1 MNPVQRAWR
10 VFRKRGAR
18 QAFEKVLLRLFFRTP
33 ATPTYVRYEDAIAVD
48 WRTPH
53 PSVSSP
59 RQLGDGKPG
68 DDKLVVAW
76 VMSPPGANSGGHQN
90 IFRFIEFLEAA
101 GHEVRIYLYSTVAYD
116 TPEEASERVRSSSSY
131 PSVAATI
138 EQYPEDGIPDDVDAL
153 FATGW
158 ETAYRSYRDTSN
170 ARRFYFVQ
178 DFEPLFYPRG
188 TESLLAE
195 NTYRFGFT
203 GITAGAWLAHKLTAD
218 FGMTASSFEFGAEG
232 RNYSIT
238 NTGRRDGVFFYARPE
253 TARRGFE
260 LGVMA
265 LDLVARDRPGTPII
279 LAGQD
284 LRGLAVPFPHEN
296 PGNMQVG
303 ELNATYNRCAAGLV
317 LSLTNMSLLPLEL
330 LSAGVIPV
338 VNDGENNRLVSDNE
352 YIAYTEPNPR
362 ALADR
367 ILEILDR
374 ADAPAHAER
383 AAASVGT
390 TTWAAA
396 GEQFM
401 TAFDRGIRG

>member
-1 MNPVQRAWR
+1 MNPVGRAWR
-10 VFRKRGAR
+10 LFRKRGAR
-18 QAFEKVLLRLFFRTP
+18 AAFEKVLLKAFFRTP
-33 ATPTYVRYEDAIAVD
+33 ATPTYVRYEDALAVD

-53 PSVSSP
+53 PSVSVP
-59 RQLGDGKPG
+59 RTIHSNR
-68 DDKLVVAW
+68 LVVGW

-116 TPEEASERVRSSSSY
+116 TPEEARERVRTSSSY
-131 PSVAATI
+131 PSIAASI
-138 EQYPEDGIPDDVDAL
+138 EAYPEEGIPEDVDAL

-158 ETAYRSYRDTSN
+158 ETAYRSYRDRSN

-178 DFEPLFYPRG
+178 DYEPLFYPRG
-188 TESLLAE
+188 AESLLAE

-203 GITAGAWLAHKLTAD
+203 GITAGEWLAQRLRAD
-218 FGMTASSFEFGAEG
+218 FGMTTSAFAFGAEG
-232 RNYSIT
+232 RNYSVT
-238 NTGRRDGVFFYARPE
+238 NSGQRDAVFFYARPE
-253 TARRGFE
+253 TPRRGFE

-265 LDLVARDRPGTPII
+265 LDLVTRDRPGTPII
-279 LAGQD
+279 MAGQD
-284 LRGLAVPFPHEN
+284 LRGIAVPFPHEN

-303 ELNATYNRCAAGLV
+303 QLNATYNRCAAGLV

-338 VNDGENNRLVSDNE
+338 VNEGDNNRLVSDNRFIE
-352 YIAYTEPNPR
+352 YTEPSPR

-367 ILEILDR
+367 IIAILDR
-374 ADAPAHAER
+374 EDAPQHATK
-383 AAASVGT
+383 AAASVET

-401 TAFDRGIRG
+401 TAFERGIRG